1 MLQPELEAFATLPD
15 SAARNGVA
23 PGQITLRH
31 PLTIEE
37 AHPVQRPLVSASQE
51 RTGRVCGLKVGFT
64 SIAKMIQMGVDQV
77 IFGHLTSDM
86 QIQNSG
92 RISMAQAIHPRIE
105 PEIAF
110 RLAEDVDYVLSPNS
124 ALSAVDAIA
133 PALEIID
140 SRYKDF
146 QFTLQDVIADNSSS
160 SHFVVGDWRPATID
174 VSSLRMTLHI
184 DEQAPLTGYSHEIS
198 GHPINSLI
206 DLSALAVQHGVVMK
220 AGWIILAGAA
230 TAAVPIKE
238 VSKASC
244 KVAGLGD
251 VEVYVG

>member
-1 MLQPELEAFATLPD
+1 MLQPELEAFATLLD

-23 PGQITLRH
+23 TGQITLRH
-31 PLTIEE
+31 PITIDD
-37 AHPVQRPLVSASQE
+37 AYQVQRLLVSKRLE

-64 SIAKMIQMGVDQV
+64 SKAKMIQMGVDQV